1 MSPPITYEVR
11 DHIAHITLRRP
22 ERRNALNAE
31 MSALL
36 HEYWRRFAASEER
49 VALLSAEGDHFCGGV
64 DVSDPSKEAWKGVPN
79 VGARI
84 DKPLIS
90 AVQGWAV
97 GAGFTLTMMSDL
109 CVVDD
114 TAQFMFPE
122 ARLGLFGGITAGL
135 VARIPHK
142 VALEFLML
150 GDPLPAQRAYEVGLV
165 NRVVPA
171 GQAHGAALQ
180 MAQRLAASAPL
191 VLQTIKRATLETL
204 PKSPAEIAY
213 PQMGYLSEI
222 ALSDDYKEGVAAFKE
237 KRAAV
242 FKGR

>member
-1 MSPPITYEVR
+1 MSTLITYEAK

-31 MSALL
+31 MSGLL
-36 HEYWRRFAASEER
+36 HDYWQRFANGPER
-49 VALLSAEGDHFCGGV
+49 VALLSAEGDHFCAGV
-64 DVSDPSKEAWKGVPN
+64 DVTDPSEVAWKGVPN

-97 GAGFTLTMMSDL
+97 GGGFTLTMMSDL
-109 CVVDD
+109 CVVDE

-122 ARLGLFGGITAGL
+122 AKLGLFGGITASL
-135 VARIPHK
+135 VSRIPHK

-165 NRVVPA
+165 NRVVPK
-171 GQAHGAALQ
+171 GQAHATALE
-180 MAQRLAASAPL
+180 MAQRLADSAPL

-213 PQMGYLSEI
+213 PQMGYLTEIVQSE
-222 ALSDDYKEGVAAFKE
+222 DYREGVAAFKE
-237 KRAAV
+237 KRKPV
-242 FKGR
+242 FAGR

>member
-1 MSPPITYEVR
+1 MSTLITYESKDR
-11 DHIAHITLRRP
+11 IAHITLRRP

-36 HEYWRRFAASEER
+36 NEYWRRFADSDDR
-49 VALLSAEGDHFCGGV
+49 VALLSAEGDQFCAGV

-79 VGARI
+79 VGVKI
-84 DKPLIS
+84 DKPLIA

-109 CVVDD
+109 CVVDE

-122 ARLGLFGGITAGL
+122 AKLGLFGGITAGL

-142 VALEFLML
+142 VAVEFLML
-150 GDPLPAQRAYEVGLV
+150 GDPLPAQRAYEVGLI
-165 NRVVPA
+165 NRVVPK
-171 GQAHGAALQ
+171 GQAQASALE
-180 MAQRLAASAPL
+180 MAQRLADSAPL

-213 PQMGYLSEI
+213 PQMGYLTEIVQSE
-222 ALSDDYKEGVAAFKE
+222 DYQEGVAAFRE
-237 KRAAV
+237 KRKAQ
-242 FKGR
+242 FRGR

>member
-1 MSPPITYEVR
+1 MSKPITYESE

-31 MSALL
+31 MTALL
-36 HEYWRRFAASEER
+36 NESFRRFAASDDR
-49 VALLSAEGDHFCGGV
+49 VALLSAEGDHFCAGV
-64 DVSDPSKEAWKGVPN
+64 DVTDPSKEAWKGVPN
-79 VGARI
+79 VGVKI

-109 CVVDD
+109 CVVDE

-122 ARLGLFGGITAGL
+122 AKLGLFGGITAGL
-135 VARIPHK
+135 VSRIPHK
-142 VALEFLML
+142 VAVEFMML
-150 GDPLPAQRAYEVGLV
+150 GEPLPAQRAYEVGLV
-165 NRVVPA
+165 NRVVPK
-171 GQAHGAALQ
+171 GGAHAAALE
-180 MAQRLAASAPL
+180 MAQRLADAAPL

-213 PQMGYLSEI
+213 PQMGYLTEI
-222 ALSDDYKEGVAAFKE
+222 ATSEDYKEGVAAFKE
-237 KRAAV
+237 KRKAK
-242 FKGR
+242 FTGR

>member
-1 MSPPITYEVR
+1 MNAPVTYEVQG
-11 DHIAHITLRRP
+11 HIALITLRRP
-22 ERRNALNAE
+22 ERRNALNTQ

-36 HEYWRRFAASEER
+36 SEYWHRFANGPER
-49 VALLSAEGDHFCGGV
+49 VALLSAEGDHFCAGV
-64 DVSDPSKEAWKGVPN
+64 DVTDASKEAWRGVPN
-79 VGARI
+79 VGAKI

-122 ARLGLFGGITAGL
+122 AKLGLFGGITASL
-135 VARIPHK
+135 VSRIPHK
-142 VALEFLML
+142 VAVEFLML

-165 NRVVPA
+165 NRVTEKGKA
-171 GQAHGAALQ
+171 YETALD
-180 MAQRLAASAPL
+180 MAQRLADAAPL

-204 PKSPAEIAY
+204 PKSPAELAY
-213 PQMGYLSEI
+213 PQMGYLTAIAQSE
-222 ALSDDYKEGVAAFKE
+222 DFKEGVAAFKE
-237 KRAAV
+237 KRKAE
-242 FKGR
+242 FKGT

>member
-1 MSPPITYEVR
+1 MSTLITYESR
-11 DHIAHITLRRP
+11 DRIAHITLRRP

-36 HEYWRRFAASEER
+36 HGYWQRFAAGDDR
-49 VALLSAEGDHFCGGV
+49 VALLSAEGDHFCAGV
-64 DVSDPSKEAWKGVPN
+64 DVTDPSKEAWKGVPN
-79 VGARI
+79 VGVQI

-109 CVVDD
+109 CVVDE

-122 ARLGLFGGITAGL
+122 AKLGLFGGITAGL

-142 VALEFLML
+142 VAVEFLML
-150 GDPLPAQRAYEVGLV
+150 GEPLPAQRAYEVGLV
-165 NRVVPA
+165 NRVVPKGGAHA
-171 GQAHGAALQ
+171 GALE
-180 MAQRLAASAPL
+180 MAQRLADAAPL

-213 PQMGYLSEI
+213 PQMGYLTEI
-222 ALSDDYKEGVAAFKE
+222 ATSEDYKEGVAAFME
-237 KRAAV
+237 KRKAQ
-242 FKGR
+242 FRGR

>member
-1 MSPPITYEVR
+1 MSSLITYEAR

-36 HEYWRRFAASEER
+36 HEYWQRFASGPER

-64 DVSDPSKEAWKGVPN
+64 DVNDPSKQAWKGVPN
-79 VGARI
+79 VGVRV
-84 DKPLIS
+84 DKPLIC

-109 CVVDD
+109 CVVDE

-122 ARLGLFGGITAGL
+122 GRLGLFGGITAGL

-165 NRVVPA
+165 NHVVPP
-171 GQAHGAALQ
+171 GQAHAGALE
-180 MAQRLAASAPL
+180 MARRLAESAPL
-191 VLQTIKRATLETL
+191 VMQTIKRATLDTL
-204 PKSPAEIAY
+204 AKSPAELAY
-213 PQMGYLSEI
+213 PQMGYLTEIVESE
-222 ALSDDYKEGVAAFKE
+222 DYQEGVAAFKE
-237 KRAAV
+237 KRKPV
-242 FKGR
+242 FHGR

>member
-1 MSPPITYEVR
+1 MSKPITYKSK

-31 MSALL
+31 MTALL
-36 HEYWRRFAASEER
+36 NESFRRFAASDDR
-49 VALLSAEGDHFCGGV
+49 VALLSAEGDHFCAGV
-64 DVSDPSKEAWKGVPN
+64 DVTDPSKEAWKGVPN
-79 VGARI
+79 VGVKI

-109 CVVDD
+109 CVVDE

-122 ARLGLFGGITAGL
+122 AKLGLFGGITAGL
-135 VARIPHK
+135 VSRIPHK
-142 VALEFLML
+142 VAVEFMML
-150 GDPLPAQRAYEVGLV
+150 GEPLPAQRAYEVGLV
-165 NRVVPA
+165 NRVVPK
-171 GQAHGAALQ
+171 GGAHAAALE
-180 MAQRLAASAPL
+180 MAQRLADAAPL

-213 PQMGYLSEI
+213 PQMGYLTEI
-222 ALSDDYKEGVAAFKE
+222 ATSEDYKEGVAAFKE
-237 KRAAV
+237 KRKAN
-242 FKGR
+242 FTGR

>member
-1 MSPPITYEVR
+1 MSKPITYESE

-31 MSALL
+31 MTALL
-36 HEYWRRFAASEER
+36 NESFRRFAASDDR
-49 VALLSAEGDHFCGGV
+49 VALLSAEGDHFCAGV
-64 DVSDPSKEAWKGVPN
+64 DVTDPSKEAWKGVPN
-79 VGARI
+79 VGVKI

-109 CVVDD
+109 CVVDE

-122 ARLGLFGGITAGL
+122 AKLGLFGGITASL
-135 VARIPHK
+135 VSRIPHK
-142 VALEFLML
+142 VAVEFMML
-150 GDPLPAQRAYEVGLV
+150 GEPLPAQRAYEVGLV
-165 NRVVPA
+165 NRVVPK
-171 GQAHGAALQ
+171 GGAHAAALE
-180 MAQRLAASAPL
+180 MAQRLADAAPL

-213 PQMGYLSEI
+213 PQMGYLTEI
-222 ALSDDYKEGVAAFKE
+222 ATSEDYKEGVAAFKE
-237 KRAAV
+237 KRKAK
-242 FKGR
+242 FTGR